1 MNKNLSIAVHLH
13 LYYLDMWPQI
23 KQYLAN
29 LDDYDLFVTMNAENR
44 DIIEEIKKFHPA
56 TAFYVVENKGYD
68 VGPFIFFLNRIDL
81 NRYDLILKIHTK
93 SNKNDCNTMLNG
105 RYLNRKYWFRLLV
118 EALIGTKEIFRQN
131 IKAFQKD
138 AEMGMIGS
146 KYCIMSGKK
155 DTAAMKEKVTEVM
168 SELGFPEGEARTFAA
183 GTMFMV
189 RSELLQ
195 KVKDKYGIDDFAATK
210 GLIERVVGNNE
221 DVIEYLGTMGQPVA
235 AVTCILKKDDTSE
248 NGFFWS
254 SEKGKSLSTNIGR
267 VVDIKVVI
275 NESAPI
281 TKLIP
286 GYDN

>member
-168 SELGFPEGEARTFAA
+168 SELGFPEGEARTFVA

-195 KVKDKYGIDDFAATK
+195 KVKDKYGIDDFAATDNK
-210 GLIERVVGNNE
+210 VKDGTLAHALERVFGYATE
-221 DVIEYLGTMGQPVA
+221 AQGYTI
-235 AVTCILKKDDTSE
+235 
-248 NGFFWS
+248 
-254 SEKGKSLSTNIGR
+254 R
-267 VVDIKVVI
+267 
-275 NESAPI
+275 
-281 TKLIP
+281 
-286 GYDN
+286 GYDKNRAFEFYSMLLSLRRFVFQKKITGRNYLQIKIFKLPVYYRKITQED

>member
-1 MNKNLSIAVHLH
+1 MPQLFRKSAIEKLSSPEQLDKSIVVTSPMSWIALVGVAFVVVCFVIWSICGSMPSTIDAKGILSNGVYTNSVYSAYSGEISEICVTEGNKI
-13 LYYLDMWPQI
+13 
-23 KQYLAN
+23 
-29 LDDYDLFVTMNAENR
+29 
-44 DIIEEIKKFHPA
+44 
-56 TAFYVVENKGYD
+56 NKGSAICKVTD
-68 VGPFIFFLNRIDL
+68 ENGN
-81 NRYDLILKIHTK
+81 IHTISANEECIITK
-93 SNKNDCNTMLNG
+93 Q
-105 RYLNRKYWFRLLV
+105 
-118 EALIGTKEIFRQN
+118 LIQIGDSVNYSDEIFGISPVSSNDRFAVFFVGIEQLPSIHSGMEVIVN
-131 IKAFQKD
+131 MPAFDNQ
-138 AEMGMIGS
+138 
-146 KYCIMSGKK
+146 
-155 DTAAMKEKVTEVM
+155 
-168 SELGFPEGEARTFAA
+168 
-183 GTMFMV
+183 
-189 RSELLQ
+189 
-195 KVKDKYGIDDFAATK
+195 KYGHMKGTIVYIDDFAATK